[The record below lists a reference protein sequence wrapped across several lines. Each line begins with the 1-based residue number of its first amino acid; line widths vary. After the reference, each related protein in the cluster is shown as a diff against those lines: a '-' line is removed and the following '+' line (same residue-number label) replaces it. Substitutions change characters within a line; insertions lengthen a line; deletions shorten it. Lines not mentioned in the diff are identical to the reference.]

1 MMIIRKIICLV
12 LLILIFSSCGK
23 VKNSS
28 SADAASA
35 GGSDEFVAAKQI
47 IAEKCLSCHSSWTSY
62 SEADYVSKRLVS
74 KKSPN
79 NSDLYTRIRGNDSG
93 IAGDMPEGQP
103 NLSQTDMSII
113 KKWISGIQ

>member
-1 MMIIRKIICLV
+1 MIIRKIFFLV
-12 LLILIFSSCGK
+12 LLVMFFSSCGK

-35 GGSDEFVAAKQI
+35 GGSEEFVAAKQV
-47 IAEKCLSCHSSWTSY
+47 IADKCLSCHSAWTSY
-62 SEADYVSKRLVS
+62 SEADYVTKRLVS

-103 NLSQTDMSII
+103 NISQTEMTTI

>member
-1 MMIIRKIICLV
+1 MGKVLFVFAISMIMLS
-12 LLILIFSSCGK
+12 LISCGK

-35 GGSDEFVAAKQI
+35 SGSEEFIAAKQVL
-47 IAEKCLSCHSSWTSY
+47 AEKCLSCHSTWTSY
-62 SEADYVSKRLVS
+62 SETDFVNKRLVS

-93 IAGDMPEGQP
+93 IAGDMPEGQA
-103 NLSQTDMSII
+103 NISQTEMTAI